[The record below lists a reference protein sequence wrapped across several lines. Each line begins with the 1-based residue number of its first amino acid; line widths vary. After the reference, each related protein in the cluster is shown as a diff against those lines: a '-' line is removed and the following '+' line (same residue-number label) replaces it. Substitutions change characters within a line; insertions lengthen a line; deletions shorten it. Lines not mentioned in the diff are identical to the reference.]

1 MSEIIE
7 IDGSFGEGGG
17 QILRTSLGLSCLLRK
32 PFRIFNIRRRRKK
45 PGLMPQHLTAVR
57 IMQLISSAR
66 VKGDEIGSTELYFE
80 PQDIK
85 PGEIF
90 YDIGTAGSTM
100 LVLQTVLP
108 CLAFSRDKSLV
119 ILKGGT
125 HVPMSPCY
133 HYVERIFCKFLKR
146 IGINLN
152 LSIEQ
157 YGFYPRGGGCIR
169 AEIEPAKEIRPLR
182 ILEPGR
188 PVRIEGISGVA
199 NLPLSIAERQREAFL
214 KKISHLSVNAEI
226 KCLSLKSPG
235 QGTFIFIE
243 AMHEDSIA
251 GFSSLGEKGKRAEK
265 VGEEVGERLLRHLST
280 SKALDPNMA
289 DQIVLYLSLTEQIS
303 EFSTSEITGHLITNL
318 WVLKKFLGIEY
329 SINGKEGK
337 SGAVRIRGKEWQGYF
352 SSPA

>member
-17 QILRTSLGLSCLLRK
+17 QILRTSLSLSCLLRR
-32 PFRIFNIRRRRKK
+32 PFRIFNIRKRRKK

-66 VKGDEIGSTELYFE
+66 VKGDEAGSTELYFE
-80 PQDIK
+80 PQEIK
-85 PGEIF
+85 SGEIF

-108 CLAFSRDKSLV
+108 CLAFSKDKSLV

-133 HYVERIFCKFLKR
+133 HYVEKVFCRFLKK

-152 LSIEQ
+152 ISIEQ
-157 YGFYPRGGGCIR
+157 YGFYPKGGGHIR
-169 AEIEPAKEIRPLR
+169 ADIEPAKEIKPLR

-188 PVRIEGISGVA
+188 LMRIEGISGVA
-199 NLPLSIAERQREAFL
+199 NLPLSIAERQKEAFL
-214 KKISHLSVNAEI
+214 KHISQLSAPAEI
-226 KCLSLKSPG
+226 KSLSLKSPG

-243 AMHEDSIA
+243 VIHEDSIA
-251 GFSSLGEKGKRAEK
+251 GFSSLGERGKRAEK
-265 VGEEVGERLLRHLST
+265 VGEEAGEKLLRHLST
-280 SKALDPNMA
+280 SKSLDPNMA
-289 DQIVLYLSLTEQIS
+289 DQIVLYLSLTEQVS

-318 WVLKKFLGIEY
+318 WVLKRFLDIEY
-329 SINGKEGK
+329 SIDGKEGD
-337 SGAVRIRGKEWQGYF
+337 SGTVKIKGKKIAGLL
-352 SSPA
+352 

>member
-1 MSEIIE
+1 MSDIIE

-17 QILRTSLGLSCLLRK
+17 QILRTSLSLSCLLKK
-32 PFRIFNIRRRRKK
+32 PFRIFNIRKGRKK

-57 IMQLISSAR
+57 MAQLISSAR
-66 VKGDEIGSTELYFE
+66 VKGDEIGSKELYFE

-100 LVLQTVLP
+100 LVLQTILP
-108 CLAFSRDKSLV
+108 CLAFSKDKSLV

-133 HYVERIFCKFLKR
+133 HYVEKVFCKFLKR

-157 YGFYPRGGGCIR
+157 YGFYPRGGGCIK

-182 ILEPGR
+182 LLEPGR
-188 PVRIEGISGVA
+188 LMRIEGISGVA

-214 KKISHLSVNAEI
+214 KNISQLSAPAEI
-226 KCLSLKSPG
+226 KSLALKSPG

-243 AMHEDSIA
+243 AIHEDSIA
-251 GFSSLGEKGKRAEK
+251 GFSSLGERGKKAEK
-265 VGEEVGERLLRHLST
+265 VGEEAAEKLLRHLKT
-280 SKALDPNMA
+280 SKALDLNMA
-289 DQIVLYLSLTEQIS
+289 DQIVLYLSLTEQVS

-318 WVLKKFLGIEY
+318 WVLKRFLCIEY
-329 SINGKEGK
+329 TINGKEGE
-337 SGAVRIRGKEWQGYF
+337 SGDVRIKGKEWQGYF

>member
-1 MSEIIE
+1 MSELIE
-7 IDGSFGEGGG
+7 IDGSFGEAGG
-17 QILRTSLGLSCLLRK
+17 QILRTSLSLSCLLRK
-32 PFRIFNIRRRRKK
+32 PLRIFNIRKGRKK

-57 IMQLISSAR
+57 VMQLISSAE

-108 CLAFSRDKSLV
+108 CLAFSRGKSNV

-125 HVPMSPCY
+125 HVPMSPSY
-133 HYVERIFCKFLKR
+133 HYIERIFCRFLKR
-146 IGINLN
+146 IGITLN

-157 YGFYPRGGGCIR
+157 YGFYPEGGGHIR
-169 AEIEPAKEIRPLR
+169 AEIEPAKEIRPLT

-188 PVRIEGISGVA
+188 LMKIEGISAVA
-199 NLPLSIAERQREAFL
+199 NLSLSIAERQREAFL
-214 KKISHLSVNAEI
+214 KSISHLSVPAEI
-226 KCLSLKSPG
+226 KCHSLRSPG

-243 AMHEDSIA
+243 TIHEGSVA
-251 GFSSLGEKGKRAEK
+251 GFSSLGEKGKRAEM
-265 VGEEVGERLLRHLST
+265 VGEEAAEKLLRHLKT

-289 DQIVLYLSLTEQIS
+289 DQIVLYLSLTDQVS

-318 WVLKKFLGIEY
+318 WVLKKFLDIEY
-329 SINGKEGK
+329 SVDGKEGE
-337 SGAVRIRGKEWQGYF
+337 SGAVKLRGKKWQGCY

>member
-1 MSEIIE
+1 MAEIIE

-17 QILRTSLGLSCLLRK
+17 QILRTSLSLSCLLKK
-32 PFRIFNIRRRRKK
+32 PFRIFNIRKGRKK

-57 IMQLISSAR
+57 MAQLISSAK

-108 CLAFSRDKSLV
+108 CLAFSGGKSNV

-133 HYVERIFCKFLKR
+133 HYVERIFCKFLRR
-146 IGINLN
+146 IGIT
-152 LSIEQ
+152 LSLAIEQ
-157 YGFYPRGGGCIR
+157 YGFYPRGGGHIR
-169 AEIEPAKEIRPLR
+169 AEIEPVKEIKPLK

-188 PVRIEGISGVA
+188 LLRIEGISGVA
-199 NLPLSIAERQREAFL
+199 NLPLSIAERQKEAFL
-214 KKISHLSVNAEI
+214 KSISLLTVPAEI
-226 KCLSLKSPG
+226 KTLSVKSPG

-243 AMHEDSIA
+243 AVYEDSVA
-251 GFSSLGEKGKRAEK
+251 GFSSLGERGKRAER
-265 VGEEVGERLLRHLST
+265 VGEEAGEKLLRHLGT
-280 SKALDPNMA
+280 LKALDPNMA
-289 DQIVLYLSLTEQIS
+289 DQIVLYMSLTDQTS

-318 WVLKKFLGIEY
+318 WVLKEFLDIEY
-329 SINGKEGK
+329 SIDGKVGESGTIKIKGK
-337 SGAVRIRGKEWQGYF
+337 KKAGL
-352 SSPA
+352 P